1 MERENWNRFVQHGSA
16 TGTNTHHAYVA
27 QITTMPP
34 ENTAAR
40 GRDGMREKQEVSFI
54 NQGKLT
60 TLSVTHQVC
69 SDDKNIL

>member
-1 MERENWNRFVQHGSA
+1 MQHGSA
-16 TGTNTHHAYVA
+16 AGTNTYQAYVA

-40 GRDGMREKQEVSFI
+40 GRDGMREKQEASFI
-54 NQGKLT
+54 NQGTLT

-69 SDDKNIL
+69 SDDKSIL